1 MTYVSHGLVQQ
12 RSSMGAVRLVWVL
25 AVRERERSI
34 LYNAVIGFTN
44 VFQLSKLFL
53 LFLFY
58 LLLTHLE
65 LLLLHAVV
73 ANPELDAEP

>member
-1 MTYVSHGLVQQ
+1 MSLMDLYNSDPVWGPSGL
-12 RSSMGAVRLVWVL
+12 SGYWPL
-25 AVRERERSI
+25 ERERSI

-65 LLLLHAVV
+65 LLLLHSIV
-73 ANPELDAEP
+73 AHPELDAEP